1 MVFAMRLMLLFA
13 LVAAASA
20 AVRTEAQTPS
30 FPPGPD
36 GAAIR
41 YGYELV
47 NQTQKLMPGNVTA
60 TLSCASCHLDA
71 GRKAHAAPFRSIVAL
86 YPRWETRAHR
96 VVSLQDRIAEC
107 FLYSMNGTPP
117 AYYSREMIGI
127 IAYIAYLSRVA
138 PAGSPDQGFVTVR
151 PARPADP
158 KAGAAT
164 YAAQCAACHG
174 SGGEGSAQ
182 AHIPPLWG
190 PKSFN
195 DGAGMNYGLK
205 FKMAAFVKA
214 NMPVG
219 REGSLSDQQAVD
231 VAAYVNSH
239 ARPRFNPARFITF
252 PGRRAGFF

>member
-1 MVFAMRLMLLFA
+1 MKIVLLSVF
-13 LVAAASA
+13 VAVASA
-20 AVRTEAQTPS
+20 AAADAQTPA

-47 NQTQKLMPGNVTA
+47 TQTQKLMPGNVTA

-86 YPRWETRAHR
+86 YPRWESRAHR

-127 IAYIAYLSRVA
+127 VAYIAYLSRTA
-138 PAGSPDQGFVTVR
+138 PAEASDQGFVKVR
-151 PARPADP
+151 PPRPADA
-158 KAGAAT
+158 KAGAVI

-174 SGGEGSAQ
+174 SGGAGNAQ
-182 AHIPPLWG
+182 AHVPPLWG
-190 PKSFN
+190 PNSFN

-205 FKMAAFVKA
+205 FKMAEFVKA
-214 NMPVG
+214 NMPIG
-219 REGSLSDQQAVD
+219 REGSLGDQQAVD

-239 ARPRFNPARFITF
+239 ARPRFNPARLITF